1 MGVLRPPPLGILAE
15 GGLRDVDIDRE
26 PNETSPVDDG
36 EVPLE
41 QPGPWSAAFPLFSA
55 LPEAA
60 FFLQLSGVT
69 RLTCPRLDLLDVVMV
84 SWLLQR
90 RRIAMRS

>member
-60 FFLQLSGVT
+60 FFFSAVGS
-69 RLTCPRLDLLDVVMV
+69 DKAHM
-84 SWLLQR
+84 SE
-90 RRIAMRS
+90 A

>member
-41 QPGPWSAAFPLFSA
+41 QPGPWPAAFPLFFRHA
-55 LPEAA
+55 
-60 FFLQLSGVT
+60 
-69 RLTCPRLDLLDVVMV
+69 
-84 SWLLQR
+84 
-90 RRIAMRS
+90 

>member
-1 MGVLRPPPLGILAE
+1 MEPLQLLLSLARHLGGVSFCGCAPTAAARHLAE

-26 PNETSPVDDG
+26 LNETSPVDDG

-55 LPEAA
+55 MPEAA
-60 FFLQLSGVT
+60 FFPAVGS
-69 RLTCPRLDLLDVVMV
+69 DKAHM
-84 SWLLQR
+84 SE
-90 RRIAMRS
+90 A